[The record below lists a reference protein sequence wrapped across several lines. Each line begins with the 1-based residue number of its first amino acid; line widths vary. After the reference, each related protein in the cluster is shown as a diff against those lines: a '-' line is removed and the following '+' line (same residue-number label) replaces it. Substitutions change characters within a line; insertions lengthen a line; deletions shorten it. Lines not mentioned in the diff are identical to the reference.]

1 MSLRAAPAR
10 SGRGVHLV
18 LYDGVCG
25 LCNSVCQFVLARD
38 RHREFDFASL
48 QSPTGR
54 AWLARFDR
62 NPDDLDTVCLITD
75 YRTTPALHVKSA
87 AALAIAARLPQP
99 WAWLAIFRFLPRGVR
114 DWLYDRVARRRYQ
127 WFGRYDACLIP
138 GADVRQRFLDI

>member
-1 MSLRAAPAR
+1 MSLHVAPAE

-38 RHREFDFASL
+38 RRRAFDFASL
-48 QSPTGR
+48 QSLTGR

-87 AALAIAARLPQP
+87 AALAIAARAATARGHRSRSSACFPAASATGSTIASP
-99 WAWLAIFRFLPRGVR
+99 AVAISGS
-114 DWLYDRVARRRYQ
+114 
-127 WFGRYDACLIP
+127 DATTP
-138 GADVRQRFLDI
+138 A